1 MKLLCKRLRK
11 SATLQNKGLNT
22 SRYYDF
28 RRNSDCEPVMEMS
41 MNLSLNRLIKVTI
54 KSLALTGSLWL
65 ISPSSYAQVAPEVG
79 SGAPFNNPRG
89 TGQDAIGNLIVAD
102 FGTGNIIRV
111 DRFTGDRELLSDS
124 SSDAQGPQLAQ
135 PAGVV
140 VLEGDR
146 IFVTDL
152 ALDSVFEI
160 DPVSGDRTL
169 LTEGILGPFGITS
182 GLIDGVDTL
191 IVSSTG
197 SPTDGD
203 EVGPVLVNP
212 DTGEITLIPVPEGN
226 TIQFNDSR
234 SVAYIVPAL

>member
-1 MKLLCKRLRK
+1 
-11 SATLQNKGLNT
+11 
-22 SRYYDF
+22 
-28 RRNSDCEPVMEMS
+28 
-41 MNLSLNRLIKVTI
+41 MNLDLKRILKLTATSVAVT
-54 KSLALTGSLWL
+54 SSLWL
-65 ISPSSYAQVAPEVG
+65 ITPVSFAQVAPEVG

-89 TGQDAIGNLIVAD
+89 TGQDAAGNLIVAD

-111 DRFTGDRELLSDS
+111 DAVTGDRELLSDS
-124 SSDAQGPQLAQ
+124 SSDAQGTQLAQ
-135 PAGVV
+135 PAGVI

-160 DPVSGDRTL
+160 DPVDGTRTL
-169 LTEGILGPFGITS
+169 LTDGILGPFGITS
-182 GLIDGVDTL
+182 GLINGVDTL

-197 SPTDGD
+197 SPADGD

-212 DTGEITLIPVPEGN
+212 DTGEITLIPVPAGN

>member
-1 MKLLCKRLRK
+1 
-11 SATLQNKGLNT
+11 
-22 SRYYDF
+22 
-28 RRNSDCEPVMEMS
+28 MEMS
-41 MNLSLNRLIKVTI
+41 MNLSLNRVVKVTVT
-54 KSLALTGSLWL
+54 SLALTGSLWL
-65 ISPSSYAQVAPEVG
+65 VSPLSYAQVAPEVG

-89 TGQDAIGNLIVAD
+89 TGQDAVGNLIVAD

-124 SSDAQGPQLAQ
+124 SSDAQGTQLAQ
-135 PAGVV
+135 PAGVI

-160 DPVSGDRTL
+160 DPVDGTRTL
-169 LTEGILGPFGITS
+169 LTDGILGPFGITN
-182 GLIDGVDTL
+182 GLINGVDTL

-197 SPTDGD
+197 SPSDGD
-203 EVGPVLVNP
+203 EVGPVLVDP
-212 DTGEITLIPVPEGN
+212 DTGDITLIPVPAGN

-234 SVAYIVPAL
+234 SVAYILPAL